1 MYTVNSGIELD
12 TINDLIYHLNNIV
25 SEYGDLPIYIEDN
38 SPGVEDRIPIRC
50 IIIKSSAEGSL
61 TLLVN

>member
-38 SPGVEDRIPIRC
+38 SPGRRQNSY
-50 IIIKSSAEGSL
+50 KMYH
-61 TLLVN
+61 N